1 MLTYVI
7 LLNFAH
13 PVHIIQTTWINTLFT
28 SIHLQNI
35 YFNSFLFALAN
46 LPGNVLSIVY
56 SDRWGRKRMLVGS
69 LLGAAGGL
77 SLFAM
82 IVYSGDAQSKSSSL
96 GIVLSACMFQMFSI
110 VSWNAIDIL
119 SSESFPTI
127 VRSAGMG
134 VCTGCGRFGGIFAQ
148 FVNARLMAT
157 TGDEDVT
164 ASASVLIVAALS
176 LILGAGMPMMLE
188 RDKMQI
194 ELKDDIYDEKTITKK
209 INVSLGCIGGKQHQ
223 KDHLSD
229 DEFDNKDFRL
239 PNRSQKEEL
248 VREDSDYRSL
258 REESFLL

>member
-1 MLTYVI
+1 
-7 LLNFAH
+7 
-13 PVHIIQTTWINTLFT
+13 
-28 SIHLQNI
+28 
-35 YFNSFLFALAN
+35 
-46 LPGNVLSIVY
+46 
-56 SDRWGRKRMLVGS
+56 MLVGS
-69 LLGAAGGL
+69 LIGAAGGL

-127 VRSAGMG
+127 VRSFGMG

-157 TGDEDVT
+157 TGDDAEGET

-176 LILGAGMPMMLE
+176 LIFGAGMPMMLE

-209 INVSLGCIGGKQHQ
+209 INVSLGCIGGKHHQ